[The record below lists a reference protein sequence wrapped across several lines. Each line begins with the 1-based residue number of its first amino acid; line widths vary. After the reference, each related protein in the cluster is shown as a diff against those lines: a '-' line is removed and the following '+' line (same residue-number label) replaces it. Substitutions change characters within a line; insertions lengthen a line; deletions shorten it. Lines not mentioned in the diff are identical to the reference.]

1 MDQFKIPESS
11 VVIIIQ
17 GATKP
22 GQRRRQPHG
31 LISSPKEPNQPPC
44 PTPVFPGPLLLLPMT
59 KHCARPKQKHRDS
72 RPVKLLPDP
81 TACLLA
87 LERRDKR
94 RPTIGRSPPQ
104 PLALEKVELGP
115 AALC

>member
-1 MDQFKIPESS
+1 MDQFKIPESN
-11 VVIIIQ
+11 VVIISQ
-17 GATKP
+17 GGPLSPAKGGGSHT
-22 GQRRRQPHG
+22 GLYRHG
-31 LISSPKEPNQPPC
+31 KKNQTNPPTLPS

-81 TACLLA
+81 TASLLA

-104 PLALEKVELGP
+104 PLALERSS
-115 AALC
+115 